1 MRREE
6 EEKWRME
13 VELLVE
19 EEGEAGENVFVQ
31 YSQRINKNTGTLH

>member
-19 EEGEAGENVFVQ
+19 EEGEAGENDFRTVQ
-31 YSQRINKNTGTLH
+31 STHK